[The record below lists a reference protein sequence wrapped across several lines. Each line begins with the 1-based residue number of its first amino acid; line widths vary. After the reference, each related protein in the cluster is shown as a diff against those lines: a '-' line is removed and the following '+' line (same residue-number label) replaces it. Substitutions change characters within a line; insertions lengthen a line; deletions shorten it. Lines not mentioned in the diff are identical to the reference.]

1 METGEKSRIAEQ
13 IVNEAHDAIIMAD
26 REGIIHLWNKGAENI
41 FGYDQAEV
49 IGRSLN
55 IIIPENLRE
64 RHNRGY
70 QQVMESGRSRYASE
84 LLAVPAINKNG
95 SRISVEFSLV
105 LIRDQQ
111 DRVFGAAAII
121 RDVSLRWERDQAIK
135 RRLAEM
141 DEKLPCPSKNRQW
154 QFTERNSILK
164 GFQ

>member
-121 RDVSLRWERDQAIK
+121 RDVSLRWER
-135 RRLAEM
+135 R
-141 DEKLPCPSKNRQW
+141 
-154 QFTERNSILK
+154 
-164 GFQ
+164 

>member
-26 REGIIHLWNKGAENI
+26 RQGIIHLWNKGAENI

-121 RDVSLRWERDQAIK
+121 RDVSLRWER
-135 RRLAEM
+135 R
-141 DEKLPCPSKNRQW
+141 
-154 QFTERNSILK
+154 
-164 GFQ
+164 